1 MFRTCRNY
9 RVRLPTV
16 DYRELEFEHNGLF
29 TFDKDRTLG
38 GQQSYTNSIGYGVTP
53 WWRIELEGQRG
64 IRAYSSVHYLAT
76 TIENTFQITPPGI
89 YMFNLGFLPNIPS
102 QH

>member
-1 MFRTCRNY
+1 VPN
-9 RVRLPTV
+9 
-16 DYRELEFEHNGLF
+16 
-29 TFDKDRTLG
+29 
-38 GQQSYTNSIGYGVTP
+38 
-53 WWRIELEGQRG
+53 
-64 IRAYSSVHYLAT
+64 SSVHYSAT